1 MSEIASLISS
11 LGGRVIGVQPA
22 YIKLTNSASAAIF
35 LSQAIYWHSK
45 MEGWFFKTQAD
56 WEQEICL
63 SAEAQL
69 TARKKLVKLGFLKEE
84 RRGIPAKTYY
94 LVDIEAVAYAVLNL
108 RKTQEKQLSNKNQG
122 IPESSI
128 RETRNQETENHGYCN
143 PATPD
148 TVIRQPRNLLQKNTQ
163 EITQKNT
170 TTTAAA
176 NEESTSSSG
185 GGDLFFDDSLVSE
198 EVKKQIV
205 ADVKKSQLSHEI
217 KQAVLDELAGCQR
230 LAKNGKGKEIANPIR
245 YVAALVKRAQQGQF
259 TKEQGIAEAKRRE
272 NLAKNQQAQAAA
284 RKSQVSQAAAVVEI
298 EDKAT
303 KLIAQYDALKI
314 ASPARAKALLRQI
327 EQLAAKDDEKAKYFL
342 AGKEKAA

>member
-45 MEGWFFKTQAD
+45 MDGWFYKTQAD

-148 TVIRQPRNLLQKNTQ
+148 TVIRECQNLIQKNTQ

-176 NEESTSSSG
+176 NEEQSG
-185 GGDLFFDDSLVSE
+185 GGDLFFDDSLADE
-198 EVKKQIV
+198 EIKKQIV
-205 ADVKKSQLSHEI
+205 ADVKKSQLSHEE
-217 KQAVLDELAGCQR
+217 KQAVLDELAGCLR
-230 LAKNGKGKEIANPIR
+230 LANNGKGKEITNPIR
-245 YVAALVKRAQQGQF
+245 YAAALVKKAQSGQF
-259 TKEQGIAEAKRRE
+259 TKEQALAEAKRRE

-284 RKSQVSQAAAVVEI
+284 RKSQVSQVSQAAVVEI

>member
-45 MEGWFFKTQAD
+45 MDGWFYKTQAD
-56 WEQEICL
+56 WELEICL

-122 IPESSI
+122 NPESSI
-128 RETRNQETENHGYCN
+128 RETRNQETENPGYCN
-143 PATPD
+143 PETTD
-148 TVIRQPRNLLQKNTQ
+148 TVIRESQYLIQKNTQ

-170 TTTAAA
+170 TTTAA
-176 NEESTSSSG
+176 NEESTSSG
-185 GGDLFFDDSLVSE
+185 GGDLFFDDSLADE
-198 EVKKQIV
+198 EIKKQIV
-205 ADVKKSQLSHEI
+205 ADVNRSKLSHEI
-217 KQAVLDELAGCQR
+217 KQAVLDELSGCLR
-230 LAKNGKGKEIANPIR
+230 LAINGKGKEIANPIR

-259 TKEQGIAEAKRRE
+259 TKEQALSEAKRRE
-272 NLAKNQQAQAAA
+272 NLAKNQQAQQAAA
-284 RKSQVSQAAAVVEI
+284 RKSQVAVVEI
-298 EDKAT
+298 EEDRVT

-327 EQLAAKDDEKAKYFL
+327 EQLASKNDEKAKNFL
-342 AGKEKAA
+342 ANKEKAA